1 MVILSLVTNGFRDF
15 NRPVQV
21 TARPWILFDGNIYYS
36 TKTLY
41 ESWMIRVERLNN
53 GTVVNTTLEM
63 QALVSKVNKEKGR
76 EFTISVRR
84 LYESL
89 SLDYLYVDS
98 EVKIMPDK
106 NLNSDK
112 DLGDIDILLIN
123 KKTSRLFV

>member
-1 MVILSLVTNGFRDF
+1 
-15 NRPVQV
+15 
-21 TARPWILFDGNIYYS
+21 
-36 TKTLY
+36 
-41 ESWMIRVERLNN
+41 MIRVERLNN
-53 GTVVNTTLEM
+53 GTVVNTTLEL

-98 EVKIMPDK
+98 EVKIMPSK